1 MGAKREMTS
10 SRTNAEWLEDLR
22 GPDRARAIG
31 DLRAS
36 LVRGLRFAMMD
47 RYRVTEEDVEDFVQ
61 DALLKILDHLDT
73 FEGRSRFL
81 TWAQKIAVREGL
93 SELRRQRWENITLD
107 DLLGDDEDALVPGW
121 LSSESPPPERYSTRR
136 EILALVRHLI
146 EHELTDKQRRAL
158 ISVAIRGMPIAEVAR
173 RMDTNRNALYK
184 VIHDARMRLKRQLE
198 VRGLDIDDLL
208 VVFQ

>member
-1 MGAKREMTS
+1 MTAA
-10 SRTNAEWLEDLR
+10 RTNTAWLEDLR
-22 GPDRARAIG
+22 GPNRADAIE
-31 DLRAS
+31 DLRAT

-47 RYRVTEEDVEDFVQ
+47 RYGVTEADIEDFVQ
-61 DALLKILDHLDT
+61 DALLKILDHLDA

-107 DLLGDDEDALVPGW
+107 DLLGEDEDALIPGW
-121 LSSESPPPERYSTRR
+121 LASARTPPERHSAQQET
-136 EILALVRHLI
+136 LDLVKHLI

-158 ISVAIRGMPIAEVAR
+158 VAIAIKGMPIAEVAR

-184 VIHDARMRLKRQLE
+184 VIHDARMRLNRQLE
-198 VRGLDIDDLL
+198 VRGMDVDDLL
-208 VVFQ
+208 TVFD

>member
-1 MGAKREMTS
+1 MVA
-10 SRTNAEWLEDLR
+10 SRTNEAWLRDLRGDDRGEAIEDLR
-22 GPDRARAIG
+22 AA
-31 DLRAS
+31 

-47 RYRVTEEDVEDFVQ
+47 RYGVTEADVEDFVQ
-61 DALLKILDHLDT
+61 DALLKILDNLHT
-73 FEGRSRFL
+73 FEGRSHFL

-107 DLLGDDEDALVPGW
+107 DLLGEDEDALIPGW
-121 LSSESPPPERYSTRR
+121 LTSDRKPPERHSTQQ
-136 EILALVRHLI
+136 ETLDLVKHLI

-158 ISVAIRGMPIAEVAR
+158 VAVAIRDMPISEVAR

-198 VRGLDIDDLL
+198 VRGLDVDDVLK
-208 VVFQ
+208 VFR

>member
-1 MGAKREMTS
+1 MTS
-10 SRTNAEWLEDLR
+10 SRTNESWLDDLRAPDRADAIEDLR
-22 GPDRARAIG
+22 AA
-31 DLRAS
+31 

-47 RYRVTEEDVEDFVQ
+47 RYGVTEADVEDFVQ
-61 DALLKILDHLDT
+61 DALVKILDHLDT

-107 DLLGDDEDALVPGW
+107 DLLGEDEDALVPGW
-121 LSSESPPPERYSTRR
+121 LSSERTPPERHSTQR
-136 EILALVRHLI
+136 ETLDLVRHLI

-158 ISVAIRGMPIAEVAR
+158 VYVAIRDMPISEVAR

-184 VIHDARMRLKRQLE
+184 VLHDARMRLKRQLE
-198 VRGLDIDDLL
+198 VRGLDVDDLL
-208 VVFQ
+208 NVFQ

>member
-1 MGAKREMTS
+1 MVA
-10 SRTNAEWLEDLR
+10 SRTNEAWLRDLRGDDRGEAIEDLR
-22 GPDRARAIG
+22 A
-31 DLRAS
+31 L

-47 RYRVTEEDVEDFVQ
+47 RYGVTEADVEDFVQ
-61 DALLKILDHLDT
+61 DALLKILNSLDT
-73 FEGRSRFL
+73 FEGRSHFL

-107 DLLGDDEDALVPGW
+107 DLLGEDEEALVPGW
-121 LSSESPPPERYSTRR
+121 LTSDRTPPERRSTQQ
-136 EILALVRHLI
+136 EALDLVKHLI

-158 ISVAIRGMPIAEVAR
+158 VAVAIRDMPISEVAQ

-198 VRGLDIDDLL
+198 VRGLDVDDVLK
-208 VVFQ
+208 VFR

>member
-1 MGAKREMTS
+1 MVA
-10 SRTNAEWLEDLR
+10 SRTNEAWLRDLRGDDRGEAIEDLR
-22 GPDRARAIG
+22 AA
-31 DLRAS
+31 

-47 RYRVTEEDVEDFVQ
+47 RYGVTEADVEDFVQ
-61 DALLKILDHLDT
+61 DALLKILDNLHT
-73 FEGRSRFL
+73 FEGRSHFL

-107 DLLGDDEDALVPGW
+107 DLLGEDEDALIPGW
-121 LSSESPPPERYSTRR
+121 LTSDRKPPERRSTQQ
-136 EILALVRHLI
+136 ETLDLVKHLI

-158 ISVAIRGMPIAEVAR
+158 VAVAIRDMPISEVAR

-198 VRGLDIDDLL
+198 VRGLDVDDVLK
-208 VVFQ
+208 VFR